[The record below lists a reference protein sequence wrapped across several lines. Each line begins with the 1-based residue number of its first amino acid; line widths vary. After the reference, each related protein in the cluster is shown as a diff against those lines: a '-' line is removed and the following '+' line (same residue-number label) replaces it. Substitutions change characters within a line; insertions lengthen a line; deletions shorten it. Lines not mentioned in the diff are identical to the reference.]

1 MATLQ
6 KLINQSND
14 APPDIS
20 ATNWLDTDQTLGM
33 VAAVNDQ
40 IDANIKDY
48 ESTIKQKTDIF
59 NAAHS
64 QDMKNIQS
72 VINFL
77 PTAKNIYQNRQVYR
91 DNENLLDDLIK
102 ASDEVKT
109 KQDDAID
116 VVAEEIDNEYN
127 TEIQGAAGE
136 IVADGGPKFAKNVA
150 LLSTLNTEG
159 LNTKNT
165 LDQVSQLIPAFYS
178 QMKLNLRLPDGRGF
192 GDLVNPD
199 DITQWER
206 HAAGLMLGDI
216 MDRHP
221 EINRRE
227 LIKHWLPNYKTAK
240 KSFIAQWSNNQ
251 DRIATDAYKKG
262 EQIRRWDSTGNKET
276 AVTAAFGPN
285 GFIRQRAAYFEELVP
300 GKGLKFA
307 REEWVADM
315 VEGAKGGYVQ
325 NVDHILSTDIEWN
338 DGSKMSFEKKFPV
351 DALKIRTADLKGRNR
366 EADELEDY
374 EDARRDQW
382 IFENVTKFEGD
393 RNKEWVDNLFTKY
406 ASEFKTTKFPEE
418 LKTIWTEGYEDE
430 FEKVRRLQHIASR
443 GGTVTEQDISSIDN
457 PQLKEA
463 AAKLVNVATVGGVP
477 KTLNDDA
484 EALIT
489 TYTRAHTL
497 ESDLTRGKTKKFEN
511 IEQQATRA
519 FRAKFVELKG
529 QNQSDE
535 MAYLGALK
543 FVEKEIKD
551 GTWDKL
557 PDYKYERN
565 AAHDL
570 NIARTSLIMDKELL
584 FSSELYENEKGYL
597 DEGEVFVKSNYKRGK
612 IPEYYRQLSRLF
624 PDLDPHDFMMTR
636 LVATGRVKD
645 DKNKYEG
652 IENPRDFTDK
662 PTSSKVYRNALTT
675 DNMDWLLM
683 SIINPANASNGGF
696 DAVTKNGKFVELEKP
711 LREHTIGEVLSLTR
725 EYNNFGMFNLTAGGL
740 AQILTSPD
748 LPFDLDDPFNED
760 TQKALVLGR
769 LKQKANMGHGLN
781 GMPGFKRIVNV
792 PREDENR
799 FYEVVGE
806 LPPMNQLGN
815 LLPGVAKALV
825 EDTLQ

>member
-1 MATLQ
+1 MTTLQ

-48 ESTIKQKTDIF
+48 ESTIKQKIDIF

-77 PTAKNIYQNRQVYR
+77 PTAKGIYQNQQVYR
-91 DNENLLDDLIK
+91 DNENLLDNLIQEGAK
-102 ASDEVKT
+102 AKAR
-109 KQDDAID
+109 QDDAID

-127 TEIQGAAGE
+127 TEIQGAVGE
-136 IVADGGPKFAKNVA
+136 LEANGGPKFAKNVA

-178 QMKLNLRLPDGRGF
+178 QMKLSLKLPDGRGF

-221 EINRRE
+221 EITRRE

-240 KSFIAQWSNNQ
+240 KTFIAQWSNNQ

-300 GKGLKFA
+300 GSGLRLA
-307 REEWVADM
+307 RQEWVADM

-325 NVDHILSTDIEWN
+325 NVHEILSTPVKWN
-338 DGSKMSFEKKFPV
+338 DGSEMSFEKKFPV
-351 DALKIRTADLKGRNR
+351 DALKIRTAELKGQNR
-366 EADELEDY
+366 EADELEDF

-382 IFENVTKFEGD
+382 LFKYVTSYDGP
-393 RNKEWVDNLFTKY
+393 RNKEWRDGLFTKY
-406 ASEFKTTKFPEE
+406 AQEFKSTKFPEE
-418 LKTIWTEGYEDE
+418 LKTVWTEGYEDE
-430 FEKVRRLQHIASR
+430 FEKVRRLQHIASN
-443 GGTVTEQDISSIDN
+443 GGRITQEDIATIDN
-457 PQLKEA
+457 PSLYEA
-463 AAKLVNVATVGGVP
+463 AAKLVNTTTVGGVP
-477 KTLNDDA
+477 TEINK
-484 EALIT
+484 ESESLIKSYVAK
-489 TYTRAHTL
+489 YTF
-497 ESDLTRGKTKKFEN
+497 ENDLTKSQTPKFKA
-511 IEQQATRA
+511 IQLQANKA
-519 FRAKFVELKG
+519 FRAKFSELKG
-529 QNQSDE
+529 QNQSDQ
-535 MAYLGALK
+535 MAQLGALEYVQTQIKEQK
-543 FVEKEIKD
+543 F
-551 GTWDKL
+551 DKL
-557 PDYKYERN
+557 PEYKYN
-565 AAHDL
+565 LSAAHDL
-570 NIARTSLIMDKELL
+570 NIARTSLIVDKELIA
-584 FSSELYENEKGYL
+584 SSELLEGEKTYL
-597 DEGEVFVKSNYKRGK
+597 DEGEKFVKSNYKRGK
-612 IPEYYRQLSRLF
+612 IPEYYRQLSKLY
-624 PDLDPHDFMMTR
+624 PDLDPHDFMMQR
-636 LVATGRVKD
+636 LIATGRVKD
-645 DKNKYEG
+645 DNNRYEG
-652 IENPRDFTDK
+652 VENSRDFTDK

-675 DNMDWLLM
+675 DNMDWLLQN
-683 SIINPANASNGGF
+683 IINPVNASNGGF
-696 DAVTKNGKFVELEKP
+696 DAVTKNGKFVKLEKP
-711 LREHTIGEVLSLTR
+711 LREHTIGEVLALTR

-748 LPFDLDDPFNED
+748 LPFDLDDLFNED

>member
-1 MATLQ
+1 MTTLQ

-20 ATNWLDTDQTLGM
+20 ATNWLDTDQTIGM
-33 VAAVNDQ
+33 VAATNEQ
-40 IDANIKDY
+40 IDDRIADY
-48 ESTIKQKTDIF
+48 ESAIKQKTEIF

-64 QDMKNIQS
+64 KDMKTLGKAID
-72 VINFL
+72 FL
-77 PTAKNIYQNRQVYR
+77 PTAKRIYQNQQVYR
-91 DNENLLDDLIK
+91 DNENLLDNLIEEGDK
-102 ASDEVKT
+102 AKAR
-109 KQDDAID
+109 QDDAID

-127 TEIQGAAGE
+127 VEIQGAVGELEAG
-136 IVADGGPKFAKNVA
+136 GGPKFAKNVA

-221 EINRRE
+221 EITRRE

-240 KSFIAQWSNNQ
+240 KTFIAQWSNNQ

-300 GKGLKFA
+300 GSGLRLA
-307 REEWVADM
+307 RQEWVADM

-325 NVDHILSTDIEWN
+325 NVHEILSTPVKWN
-338 DGSKMSFEKKFPV
+338 DGSEMSFEKKFPV
-351 DALKIRTADLKGRNR
+351 DALKIRTAELKGQNR
-366 EADELEDY
+366 EADELEDL

-382 IFENVTKFEGD
+382 LFKYVTSYDGP
-393 RNKEWVDNLFTKY
+393 RNKEWRDGLFTKY
-406 ASEFKTTKFPEE
+406 AQEFKSTKFPEE
-418 LKTIWTEGYEDE
+418 LKTVWTEGYEDE
-430 FEKVRRLQHIASR
+430 FEKVRRLQHIASN
-443 GGTVTEQDISSIDN
+443 GGRITQEDIATIDN
-457 PQLKEA
+457 PSLYEA
-463 AAKLVNVATVGGVP
+463 AAKLVNTTTVGGVP
-477 KTLNDDA
+477 TEINK
-484 EALIT
+484 ESESLIKSYVAK
-489 TYTRAHTL
+489 YTF
-497 ESDLTRGKTKKFEN
+497 ENDLTKSQTPKFKA
-511 IEQQATRA
+511 IQLQANKA
-519 FRAKFVELKG
+519 FRAKFSELKG
-529 QNQSDE
+529 QNQSDQ
-535 MAYLGALK
+535 MAQLGALEYVQTQIKEQK
-543 FVEKEIKD
+543 F
-551 GTWDKL
+551 DKL
-557 PDYKYERN
+557 PEYKYN
-565 AAHDL
+565 LSAAHDL
-570 NIARTSLIMDKELL
+570 NIARTSLIVDKELIA
-584 FSSELYENEKGYL
+584 SSELLEGEKTYL
-597 DEGEVFVKSNYKRGK
+597 DEGEKFVKSNYKRGK
-612 IPEYYRQLSRLF
+612 IPEYYRQLSKLY
-624 PDLDPHDFMMTR
+624 PDLDPHDFMMQR
-636 LVATGRVKD
+636 LIATGRVKD
-645 DKNKYEG
+645 DNNRYEG
-652 IENPRDFTDK
+652 VENSRDFTDK

-675 DNMDWLLM
+675 DNMDWLLQN
-683 SIINPANASNGGF
+683 IINPVNAGNGGF
-696 DAVTKNGKFVELEKP
+696 DAVTKNGKFVKLEKP
-711 LREHTIGEVLSLTR
+711 LREHTIGEVLALTR

-748 LPFDLDDPFNED
+748 LPFDLDDLFNED

>member
-48 ESTIKQKTDIF
+48 ESTIQQKTEIF

-136 IVADGGPKFAKNVA
+136 IVANNGPKFAKNVA

-178 QMKLNLRLPDGRGF
+178 QMKLTLRLPDGRGF

-227 LIKHWLPNYKTAK
+227 LIKHWLPNYKTSK
-240 KSFIAQWSNNQ
+240 RNFIAQWSSNQ

-325 NVDHILSTDIEWN
+325 NVDHILSTPIKWN
-338 DGSKMSFEKKFPV
+338 DGSEMSFEKKFPV
-351 DALKIRTADLKGRNR
+351 EALKIRTADLKGRNR
-366 EADELEDY
+366 EADELEDF

-382 IFENVTKFEGD
+382 IFENVTKFEGQ
-393 RNKEWVDNLFTKY
+393 RTKEWRDNLFTKY
-406 ASEFKTTKFPEE
+406 ASEFKSTKFPEE
-418 LKTIWTEGYEDE
+418 LKTVWTEGYEDE
-430 FEKVRRLQHIASR
+430 FEKVRRLQHIASN
-443 GGTVTEQDISSIDN
+443 GGRITQADIATIDN
-457 PQLKEA
+457 PSLYEA
-463 AAKLVNVATVGGVP
+463 AAKLVNTTMVGGVP
-477 KTLNDDA
+477 TDINK
-484 EALIT
+484 ESEGLIKSYVAK
-489 TYTRAHTL
+489 YTF
-497 ESDLTRGKTKKFEN
+497 ENDLTKSQTPKFKA
-511 IEQQATRA
+511 IQLQATKA
-519 FRAKFVELKG
+519 FRAKFSELKG
-529 QNQSDE
+529 QNQSDQ
-535 MAYLGALK
+535 MAQLGALEY
-543 FVEKEIKD
+543 VQAQIKD
-551 GTWDKL
+551 NKFDKL
-557 PDYKYERN
+557 PEYKYN
-565 AAHDL
+565 LSAAHDL
-570 NIARTSLIMDKELL
+570 NIARTSLIVDKELIA
-584 FSSELYENEKGYL
+584 SSELLENEKPYL
-597 DEGEVFVKSNYKRGK
+597 DESEKFVKSNYKRGK
-612 IPEYYRQLSRLF
+612 IPEYYRQLSKLY

-636 LVATGRVKD
+636 LKATDRVKD
-645 DKNKYEG
+645 DVNRYEG
-652 IENPRDFTDK
+652 VENPRDFTDK

-683 SIINPANASNGGF
+683 NIINPANAENGGF

-711 LREHTIGEVLSLTR
+711 LREHTIGEVLALTR
-725 EYNNFGMFNLTAGGL
+725 THNNFGMFNLTAGGL

-781 GMPGFKRIVNV
+781 GMPGFKRIVNI

>member
-20 ATNWLDTDQTLGM
+20 ATNYLDTDATIGL
-33 VAAVNDQ
+33 VAKKNEQ
-40 IDANIKDY
+40 IDDRIKDY
-48 ESTIKQKTDIF
+48 ESTLQQKTNIF

-64 QDMKNIQS
+64 QNMKNLGA

-77 PTAKNIYQNRQVYR
+77 PTAKNIYQNQQVYR
-91 DNENLLDDLIK
+91 DNENLLDNLIQEGAK
-102 ASDEVKT
+102 AKAR
-109 KQDDAID
+109 QDDAID

-136 IVADGGPKFAKNVA
+136 IVANNGPKFAKNVA

-178 QMKLNLRLPDGRGF
+178 QMKLNLKLPDGRGF

-216 MDRHP
+216 LDRHP

-382 IFENVTKFEGD
+382 VFENVTKFEGP
-393 RNKEWVDNLFTKY
+393 RNKEWRDNLFTKY
-406 ASEFKTTKFPEE
+406 AQEFKTTKFPEE
-418 LKTIWTEGYEDE
+418 LKTVWTEGYEDE
-430 FEKVRRLQHIASR
+430 FEKVRRLQHIASN
-443 GGTVTEQDISSIDN
+443 GGSITQEDIATIDN
-457 PQLKEA
+457 PTLYDA
-463 AAKLVNVATVGGVP
+463 AAKLVNTTTVGGVP
-477 KTLNDDA
+477 TEINK
-484 EALIT
+484 ESEGLIKSYVAK
-489 TYTRAHTL
+489 YTF
-497 ESDLTRGKTKKFEN
+497 ENDLTKSQTPKFKA
-511 IEQQATRA
+511 IQLQANKA
-519 FRAKFVELKG
+519 FRAKFAELKG
-529 QNQSDE
+529 QGQSDQ
-535 MAYLGALK
+535 MAQLGSLEYVQKQIQDKK
-543 FVEKEIKD
+543 F
-551 GTWDKL
+551 DKL
-557 PDYKYERN
+557 PEYKYN
-565 AAHDL
+565 LSSAHDL
-570 NIARTSLIMDKELL
+570 NIARTSLIVDKELVA
-584 FSSELYENEKGYL
+584 SSEFLEGEKTYL
-597 DEGEVFVKSNYKRGK
+597 DEGEKFVKSNYKRGK
-612 IPEYYRQLSRLF
+612 IPEYYRQLSKLY

-636 LVATGRVKD
+636 LKATGRVKD
-645 DKNKYEG
+645 DVNRYEG
-652 IENPRDFTDK
+652 VENPRDFTDK

-683 SIINPANASNGGF
+683 NIINPANAGNGGF

-711 LREHTIGEVLSLTR
+711 LREHTIGEVLALTR
-725 EYNNFGMFNLTAGGL
+725 THNNFGMFNLTAGGL

>member
-1 MATLQ
+1 
-6 KLINQSND
+6 
-14 APPDIS
+14 
-20 ATNWLDTDQTLGM
+20 
-33 VAAVNDQ
+33 
-40 IDANIKDY
+40 
-48 ESTIKQKTDIF
+48 
-59 NAAHS
+59 
-64 QDMKNIQS
+64 
-72 VINFL
+72 
-77 PTAKNIYQNRQVYR
+77 
-91 DNENLLDDLIK
+91 
-102 ASDEVKT
+102 
-109 KQDDAID
+109 
-116 VVAEEIDNEYN
+116 
-127 TEIQGAAGE
+127 
-136 IVADGGPKFAKNVA
+136 
-150 LLSTLNTEG
+150 
-159 LNTKNT
+159 
-165 LDQVSQLIPAFYS
+165 
-178 QMKLNLRLPDGRGF
+178 MKLNLKLPDGRGF

-240 KSFIAQWSNNQ
+240 KNFIAQWSSNQ

-382 IFENVTKFEGD
+382 IFENVTKFEGQ
-393 RNKEWVDNLFTKY
+393 RTKEWRDNLFTKY
-406 ASEFKTTKFPEE
+406 AQEFKTTKFPEE
-418 LKTIWTEGYEDE
+418 LKTVWTEGYEDE
-430 FEKVRRLQHIASR
+430 FEKVRRLQHIASN
-443 GGTVTEQDISSIDN
+443 GGRITQADIATIDN
-457 PQLKEA
+457 PSLYEA
-463 AAKLVNVATVGGVP
+463 AAKLVNTTMVGGVP
-477 KTLNDDA
+477 TDINK
-484 EALIT
+484 ESEGLIKSYVAK
-489 TYTRAHTL
+489 YTF
-497 ESDLTRGKTKKFEN
+497 ENDLTKSQTPKFKA
-511 IEQQATRA
+511 IQLQATKA
-519 FRAKFVELKG
+519 FRAKFAELKG
-529 QNQSDE
+529 QNQSDQ
-535 MAYLGALK
+535 MAQLGALEYVQKQIQDQK
-543 FVEKEIKD
+543 F
-551 GTWDKL
+551 DKL
-557 PDYKYERN
+557 PEYKYN
-565 AAHDL
+565 LSSAHDL
-570 NIARTSLIMDKELL
+570 NIARTSLIVDKELIA
-584 FSSELYENEKGYL
+584 SSELLEGEKTYL
-597 DEGEVFVKSNYKRGK
+597 DEGEKFVKSNYKRGK
-612 IPEYYRQLSRLF
+612 IPEYYRQLSKLY
-624 PDLDPHDFMMTR
+624 PDLDPHDFMMQR
-636 LVATGRVKD
+636 LQATGRVKD
-645 DKNKYEG
+645 TDNRYEG
-652 IENPRDFTDK
+652 VENPRDFTDK
-662 PTSSKVYRNALTT
+662 STSSKVYRNALTT
-675 DNMDWLLM
+675 NNMDWLLQN
-683 SIINPANASNGGF
+683 IINPANAGNGGF

-711 LREHTIGEVLSLTR
+711 LREHTIGEVLALTR

-740 AQILTSPD
+740 SQILTSPD

-799 FYEVVGE
+799 FYKIVGE